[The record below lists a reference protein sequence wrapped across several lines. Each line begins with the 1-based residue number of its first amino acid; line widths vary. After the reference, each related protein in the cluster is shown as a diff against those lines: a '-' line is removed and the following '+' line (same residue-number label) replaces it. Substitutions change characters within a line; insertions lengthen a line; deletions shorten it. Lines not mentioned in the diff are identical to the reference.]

1 MATRDLRRLRL
12 PQDLGRAVWADGMI
26 TARLVYYIGENLL
39 KVLIDFLLISRGAV
53 KLKKSINTFNKF
65 SPM

>member
-39 KVLIDFLLISRGAV
+39 KVLIDFFNFMAPV
-53 KLKKSINTFNKF
+53 KLIRN
-65 SPM
+65 